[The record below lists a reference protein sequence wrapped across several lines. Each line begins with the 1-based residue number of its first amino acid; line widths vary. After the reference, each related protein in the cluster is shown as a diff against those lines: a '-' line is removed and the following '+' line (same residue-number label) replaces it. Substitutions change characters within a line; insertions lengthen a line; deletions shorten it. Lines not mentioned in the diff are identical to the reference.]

1 MNKEYMLSILK
12 DAIEALEKEY
22 RFYFDA
28 NNCAGKSENGAAT
41 MRSRLKKDIGL
52 CKLIEYLVMRCP
64 GTLTVDN
71 AELCAAFDR
80 ITDRALRRK

>member
-1 MNKEYMLSILK
+1 MNKEYMLSVLK
-12 DAIEALEKEY
+12 DAITALEKEY
-22 RFYFDA
+22 RFYFVA
-28 NNCAGKSENGAAT
+28 EGKTENGSAT
-41 MRSRLKKDIGL
+41 MRSRMKKDIGL

>member
-1 MNKEYMLSILK
+1 MNKEYMLGVLK
-12 DAIEALEKEY
+12 DAITALEKEY
-22 RFYFDA
+22 RFYF
-28 NNCAGKSENGAAT
+28 NTEGKSENGAAT